1 MPSRDSISHCIVGIA
16 GGTGSGKT
24 TLARRLAERYA
35 VPGAVL
41 VDQDSYYRSQ
51 AHLSTVERT
60 MVNYDAPS
68 AFDHD
73 LLFQHFQRLLEGQAV
88 EKPCYS
94 FASHTR
100 TSRVEEICPAALVIL
115 EGLFA
120 FWDPR
125 LRALMDLK
133 IFVNA
138 ASDIR
143 LIRRLHRDLEERGRT
158 VESILRQYTESVR
171 PMHQRYVEPLK
182 AHADLVLDTTERPLE
197 ESLAEIDR
205 ALAKMRGSFRG
216 STGA

>member
-1 MPSRDSISHCIVGIA
+1 
-16 GGTGSGKT
+16 
-24 TLARRLAERYA
+24 
-35 VPGAVL
+35 
-41 VDQDSYYRSQ
+41 
-51 AHLSTVERT
+51 
-60 MVNYDAPS
+60 
-68 AFDHD
+68 
-73 LLFQHFQRLLEGQAV
+73 
-88 EKPCYS
+88 
-94 FASHTR
+94 
-100 TSRVEEICPAALVIL
+100 VIL
-115 EGLFA
+115 DGLFA

-133 IFVNA
+133 IFVDA